1 MNSEVIKKIK
11 LKQDTSTEWL
21 INEKKLNNA
30 ENKEGWVALKRFLFN
45 KVTIVKIILNNI
57 FSEKRNEY
65 IKSKMYYTVKDIIL
79 LINRM

>member
-30 ENKEGWVALKRFLFN
+30 ENKEG
-45 KVTIVKIILNNI
+45 
-57 FSEKRNEY
+57 
-65 IKSKMYYTVKDIIL
+65 
-79 LINRM
+79 